1 MQYGDETQRDEELQ
15 REEHGDELMDAQLRA
30 AILAEPI
37 DTAAL
42 DARIRQR
49 VAVEVNRHGIQR
61 GKWIAGAGI
70 AALLT
75 IAVGGYWFLP
85 NRGTAAMCADAA
97 HDHRVEVAEH
107 QRRTWLTDASA
118 IDALAAR
125 RGLSA
130 RAAEAIAPA
139 GYRLE
144 RGKLCRLGGRV
155 FLHLVYSNGLHEF
168 SFYLRDSAPS
178 EAFPGT
184 SRAIAAGLNFDLGAE
199 HVVQVPSVRFTALVV
214 TDESQDATR
223 DIARF
228 AATHL

>member
-1 MQYGDETQRDEELQ
+1 MHYGDETQPDEEIH
-15 REEHGDELMDAQLRA
+15 RDELMDAQLRE

-37 DTAAL
+37 DTTL
-42 DARIRQR
+42 VDAHIRKQI
-49 VAVEVNRHGIQR
+49 ADELNRSRIQR
-61 GKWIAGAGI
+61 GKWIAFGGI

-85 NRGTAAMCADAA
+85 NRGPAAMCADAA
-97 HDHRVEVAEH
+97 RDHRVEVAEH
-107 QRRTWLTDASA
+107 QRRNWLADAGA
-118 IDALAAR
+118 IDALAVR

-130 RAAEAIAPA
+130 RATEVMAPA

-155 FLHLVYSNGLHEF
+155 FLHLVYSNGVREF

-178 EAFPGT
+178 ESFLGT
-184 SRAIAAGLNFDLGAE
+184 ARAIGALNLDLGAE
-199 HVVQVPSVRFTALVV
+199 HVAQVPSLRFTALVV
-214 TDESQDATR
+214 TDESQDAAR

-228 AATHL
+228 TATHL